1 MCVNVYYH
9 IITKKYI
16 RCIANISV
24 IQKFLLTKRT
34 NKPFRTFI
42 NLFSTFA
49 VLKKQRSIMK
59 LLYSYI
65 IKHKMLLFFAL
76 IMAAI
81 NICFS
86 LSDSVITGKLMQ
98 DCGVGMAKYKGK
110 EFDFIK
116 SVAFWLGLSLGAA
129 MISRITKNFQ
139 DYFTNVV
146 IQRTGAQM
154 YTDGIKKSLDLPFEE
169 FEDQR
174 SGETLSKLQ
183 KVRLDSEKLITLSI
197 SLIFQTIIGFIFV
210 IIYVSRID
218 SRISIIFLITAPI
231 IALISSYLGKKIKIV
246 SRKIVNQTNSLA
258 GSTTESLRNIELVK
272 SLGLTY
278 QEEKRLNLNT
288 FKILQLELEKIRFIR
303 SLSFIQGTTV
313 HFLRTCVVFTLYYFL
328 FGGKIIVGDLLTMV
342 FFTFFIFGPLQE
354 LGNFII
360 ALNETKVSMENF
372 KLLLNA
378 PKEFRPKNPEQ
389 VGAIHTLLFSNVS
402 FQHKTTNYKAVEN
415 INFEINQGQTVAFV
429 GPSGSGKTT
438 LVKLLV
444 GLYPPE
450 EGKVLYNNIDS
461 SKIDLLDLRKQLG
474 FVTQDAQLFS
484 GTIRENLLFVKPT
497 ATDEELY
504 DVLKRASCENLL
516 KRAEDGL
523 NSTIG
528 EGGIKVSGG
537 EKQRLSIA
545 RAILRN
551 PNLLIFDEATS
562 ALDSITEEEIN
573 ATIRNISDSNRI
585 TVLIAHRLSTVMH
598 ADKIFVLEQGKIIE
612 QGKHDEL
619 LLEKGLY
626 YAMWRQQIGER
637 K

>member
-1 MCVNVYYH
+1 
-9 IITKKYI
+9 
-16 RCIANISV
+16 
-24 IQKFLLTKRT
+24 
-34 NKPFRTFI
+34 
-42 NLFSTFA
+42 
-49 VLKKQRSIMK
+49 MK

-86 LSDSVITGKLMQ
+86 LSDSIITGKLMQ
-98 DCGVGMAKYKGK
+98 DCGVGLHKYKGN
-110 EFDFIK
+110 EIGFIK
-116 SVAFWLGLSLGAA
+116 SLSFWLGLSLGAA

-154 YTDGIKKSLDLPFEE
+154 YTDGIKKSLDLPYAE

-174 SGETLSKLQ
+174 SGETLSKLT
-183 KVRLDSEKLITLSI
+183 KVRIDSEKLITLSI
-197 SLIFQTIIGFIFV
+197 SLIFQTVIGFIFV
-210 IIYVSRID
+210 ILYVARID
-218 SRISIIFLITAPI
+218 YRISLIFLVTAPI
-231 IALISSYLGKKIKIV
+231 IALVSSYLGKKIKIV
-246 SRKIVNQTNSLA
+246 SKKIVNQTNALA

-288 FKILQLELEKIRFIR
+288 FKILQLELQKIRFIR

-372 KLLLNA
+372 KVLLSA
-378 PKEFRPKNPEQ
+378 PKEFRPKNPKH
-389 VGAIHTLLFSNVS
+389 VGAIQSLLFSNVS
-402 FQHKTTNYKAVEN
+402 FQHKTAKFKAVEN
-415 INFEINQGQTVAFV
+415 INFEIKQGQTVAFV

-444 GLYPPE
+444 GLYTPA
-450 EGKVLYNNIDS
+450 EGQVLYNEIDS
-461 SKIDLLDLRKQLG
+461 TDIDLLDLRKQLG

-484 GTIRENLLFVKPT
+484 GTIRENLLFVKPN
-497 ATDEELY
+497 ATDEEVY
-504 DVLKRASCENLL
+504 DALKRASCEKLL
-516 KRAEDGL
+516 NRAEDGL
-523 NSTIG
+523 NTTIG

-573 ATIRNISDSNRI
+573 ATIRNISDKNRI

-598 ADKIFVLEQGKIIE
+598 ADRIFVLEQGKIIE
-612 QGKHDEL
+612 QGKHDDL
-619 LLEKGLY
+619 IVEKGLY

>member
-1 MCVNVYYH
+1 
-9 IITKKYI
+9 
-16 RCIANISV
+16 
-24 IQKFLLTKRT
+24 
-34 NKPFRTFI
+34 
-42 NLFSTFA
+42 
-49 VLKKQRSIMK
+49 
-59 LLYSYI
+59 
-65 IKHKMLLFFAL
+65 MLLFFAL

-86 LSDSVITGKLMQ
+86 LSDSIITGKLMQ
-98 DCGVGMAKYKGK
+98 DCGVGLYKYKGN
-110 EFDFIK
+110 EMGFIK
-116 SVAFWLGLSLGAA
+116 SLSFWLGLSLGAA

-154 YTDGIKKSLDLPFEE
+154 YTDGIKKSLDLPFAE

-174 SGETLSKLQ
+174 SGETLSKLT
-183 KVRLDSEKLITLSI
+183 KVRSDSEKLITLSI
-197 SLIFQTIIGFIFV
+197 SLIFQTVIGFVFV
-210 IIYVSRID
+210 IVYVARID
-218 SRISIIFLITAPI
+218 YRISIIFLVTAPI
-231 IALISSYLGKKIKIV
+231 IALVSSYLGKKIKIV
-246 SRKIVNQTNSLA
+246 SRKIVNQTNALA

-328 FGGKIIVGDLLTMV
+328 FGEKIIVGDLLTMV

-372 KLLLNA
+372 KVLLSA
-378 PKEFRPKNPEQ
+378 PKEFRPKNPKH
-389 VGAIHTLLFSNVS
+389 VGAIQSLLFSNVS
-402 FQHKTTNYKAVEN
+402 FQHKTAKFKAVEN
-415 INFEINQGQTVAFV
+415 INFEIKQGQTVAFV

-444 GLYPPE
+444 GLYTPA
-450 EGKVLYNNIDS
+450 EGQVLYNEIDS
-461 SKIDLLDLRKQLG
+461 TDIDLLDLRKQLG

-484 GTIRENLLFVKPT
+484 GTIRENLLFVKPN
-497 ATDEELY
+497 ATDEEVY
-504 DVLKRASCENLL
+504 DALKRASCEKLL

-523 NSTIG
+523 NTTIG

-573 ATIRNISDSNRI
+573 ATIRNISDKNRI

-598 ADKIFVLEQGKIIE
+598 ADRIFVLEQGKIIE
-612 QGKHDEL
+612 QGKHEDL
-619 LLEKGLY
+619 IVEKGLY

>member
-1 MCVNVYYH
+1 M
-9 IITKKYI
+9 
-16 RCIANISV
+16 NI
-24 IQKFLLTKRT
+24 
-34 NKPFRTFI
+34 
-42 NLFSTFA
+42 
-49 VLKKQRSIMK
+49 
-59 LLYSYI
+59 LYSYLK
-65 IKHKMLLFFAL
+65 KHKLLLFLAL
-76 IMAAI
+76 LMAAV

-86 LSDSVITGKLMQ
+86 LSDSIITGKLMQ
-98 DCGVGMAKYKGK
+98 DCGVGIAKYKGN
-110 EFDFIK
+110 ELGFIK
-116 SVAFWLGLSLGAA
+116 SVSFWLGLSLGAA

-139 DYFTNVV
+139 DYFTNIV
-146 IQRTGAQM
+146 IQRTGAEM
-154 YTDGIKKSLDLPFEE
+154 YTDGIKKSLDLPYEE

-174 SGETLSKLQ
+174 SGETLSKLT
-183 KVRLDSEKLITLSI
+183 KVRSDSEKLITLSI

-210 IIYVSRID
+210 IVYVSRID
-218 SRISIIFLITAPI
+218 YRISIIFLITAPI
-231 IALISSYLGKKIKIV
+231 IAIISSYLGKKIKIV
-246 SRKIVNQTNSLA
+246 SRKIVTQTNALA

-288 FKILQLELEKIRFIR
+288 FKILQLELQKIRFIR

-328 FGGKIIVGDLLTMV
+328 FGEKIIVGDLLTMV

-354 LGNFII
+354 LGAFII

-372 KLLLNA
+372 KELLNA
-378 PKEFRPKNPEQ
+378 PKEYRPKDAQ
-389 VGAIHTLLFSNVS
+389 HVDAIQALHFSNVS
-402 FQHKTTNYKAVEN
+402 FKHKSAKHPAVED
-415 INFEINQGQTVAFV
+415 ITFDIKQGETVAFV
-429 GPSGSGKTT
+429 GPSGAGKTT

-444 GLYPPE
+444 GLYPPAK
-450 EGKVLYNNIDS
+450 GQVKYNSIDS
-461 SKIDLLDLRKQLG
+461 TQIDLLDLRKQLG

-484 GTIRENLLFVKPT
+484 GTIRENLLFVKPS
-497 ATDEELY
+497 ATDEELL
-504 DVLKRASCENLL
+504 DVLHRASCDKLL
-516 KRAEDGL
+516 ERAEDGL

-573 ATIRNISDSNRI
+573 ATIRNISDKNRI

-612 QGKHDEL
+612 QGRHEAL
-619 LLEKGLY
+619 LDEKGLY

-637 K
+637 KKE

>member
-1 MCVNVYYH
+1 
-9 IITKKYI
+9 
-16 RCIANISV
+16 
-24 IQKFLLTKRT
+24 
-34 NKPFRTFI
+34 
-42 NLFSTFA
+42 
-49 VLKKQRSIMK
+49 MK
-59 LLYSYI
+59 LLFSYI
-65 IKHKMLLFFAL
+65 KKHKLLLFFAL
-76 IMAAI
+76 LMAAI

-98 DCGVGMAKYKGK
+98 DCGVGISKYKGN
-110 EFDFIK
+110 EIGFIK
-116 SVAFWLGLSLGAA
+116 SLSFWLGLSLGAA

-139 DYFTNVV
+139 DYFTNIV
-146 IQRTGAQM
+146 IQRTGAEM
-154 YTDGIKKSLDLPFEE
+154 YTDGIKKSLDLPYEE

-174 SGETLSKLQ
+174 SGETLSKLT

-197 SLIFQTIIGFIFV
+197 SLIFQTVIGFIFV
-210 IIYVSRID
+210 IVYVSQID
-218 SRISIIFLITAPI
+218 YRISIIFLITAPV
-231 IALISSYLGKKIKIV
+231 IAIISSYLGKKIKIV
-246 SRKIVNQTNSLA
+246 SRKIVTQTNALA

-288 FKILQLELEKIRFIR
+288 LKILQLELQKIRFIR

-354 LGNFII
+354 LGAFII

-372 KLLLNA
+372 KDLLNA
-378 PKEFRPKNPEQ
+378 PKEFRPKNAKHIGTIQ
-389 VGAIHTLLFSNVS
+389 ALHFSNVS
-402 FQHKTTNYKAVEN
+402 FKHKTAKHPAVED
-415 INFEINQGQTVAFV
+415 ITFDIKQGETVAFV
-429 GPSGSGKTT
+429 GPSGAGKTT

-444 GLYPPE
+444 GLYQPAK
-450 EGKVLYNNIDS
+450 GHVKYNSIDS
-461 SKIDLLDLRKQLG
+461 TEIDLLDLRKQLG

-484 GTIRENLLFVKPT
+484 GTIRENLLFVKPS
-497 ATDEELY
+497 ATDEELLE
-504 DVLKRASCENLL
+504 VLHKASCNKLL
-516 KRAEDGL
+516 QRAEDGL

-573 ATIRNISDSNRI
+573 ATIRNISDKNRI

-598 ADKIFVLEQGKIIE
+598 ADKIFVLEQGRIIE
-612 QGKHDEL
+612 QGKHEAL
-619 LLEKGLY
+619 IEEKGLY

-637 K
+637 KKE

>member
-1 MCVNVYYH
+1 
-9 IITKKYI
+9 
-16 RCIANISV
+16 
-24 IQKFLLTKRT
+24 
-34 NKPFRTFI
+34 
-42 NLFSTFA
+42 
-49 VLKKQRSIMK
+49 MK

-65 IKHKMLLFFAL
+65 KKHKLLLFVAL

-98 DCGVGMAKYKGK
+98 DCGVGIAKYKGNEIGFVK
-110 EFDFIK
+110 A
-116 SVAFWLGLSLGAA
+116 VGFWLLLSLGAA
-129 MISRITKNFQ
+129 MVSRLTKNFQ
-139 DYFTNVV
+139 DYFTNIV
-146 IQRTGAQM
+146 IQRTGAEM
-154 YTDGIKKSLDLPFEE
+154 YTDGIKKSLDLPYED

-174 SGETLSKLQ
+174 SGETLSQLQ
-183 KVRLDSEKLITLSI
+183 KVRTDSEKLITLSI
-197 SLIFQTIIGFIFV
+197 SLIFQTIVGFIFV
-210 IIYVSRID
+210 IIYIARID
-218 SRISIIFLITAPI
+218 YRIALIFLITAPI
-231 IALISSYLGKKIKIV
+231 IAIVSSVLGRKIKVISRRIV
-246 SRKIVNQTNSLA
+246 TQTNSLA

-272 SLGLTY
+272 SLGLTK
-278 QEEKRLNLNT
+278 QEEERLNTNT
-288 FKILQLELEKIRFIR
+288 LKILGLELQKIRYIR

-313 HFLRTCVVFTLYYFL
+313 HFMRTCVIFALYYFL
-328 FGGKIIVGDLLTMV
+328 FGEKIEVGDLLTMV

-354 LGNFII
+354 LSSFII
-360 ALNETKVSMENF
+360 VRNETKVSMENF
-372 KLLLNA
+372 AKLLNA
-378 PKEFRPKNPEQ
+378 TSEFRPKAPKSIGKIESLQ
-389 VGAIHTLLFSNVS
+389 FSNVS
-402 FQHKTTNYKAVEN
+402 FKHKTAKFPAVEN
-415 INFEINQGQTVAFV
+415 INFHIKKGETVAFV
-429 GPSGSGKTT
+429 GPSGAGKTS

-444 GLYPPE
+444 GLYPPA
-450 EGKVLYNNIDS
+450 EGEVLYNSIN
-461 SKIDLLDLRKQLG
+461 SKEVDLLELRQQLG

-484 GTIRENLLFVKPT
+484 GTIRENLLFVKPD
-497 ATDEELY
+497 ATDDELN
-504 DVLKRASCENLL
+504 DALKRASCDTLL
-516 KRAEDGL
+516 ARAHDGL

-573 ATIRNISDSNRI
+573 STIRTISDTNRI
-585 TVLIAHRLSTVMH
+585 TVLIAHRLSTIMH

-612 QGKHDEL
+612 QGKHDDL

>member
-1 MCVNVYYH
+1 
-9 IITKKYI
+9 
-16 RCIANISV
+16 
-24 IQKFLLTKRT
+24 
-34 NKPFRTFI
+34 
-42 NLFSTFA
+42 
-49 VLKKQRSIMK
+49 MK
-59 LLYSYI
+59 LLYNYLK
-65 IKHKMLLFFAL
+65 KHKLLLFFAL
-76 IMAAI
+76 LMAAI

-98 DCGVGMAKYKGK
+98 DCGVGIAKYKGN
-110 EFDFIK
+110 EIGFIK
-116 SVAFWLGLSLGAA
+116 AVSFWLGLSLGAA

-139 DYFTNVV
+139 DYFTNIV
-146 IQRTGAQM
+146 IQRTGAEM
-154 YTDGIKKSLDLPFEE
+154 YTDGIKKSLDLPYEE

-174 SGETLSKLQ
+174 SGETLSKLT
-183 KVRLDSEKLITLSI
+183 KVRSDSEKLITLSI

-210 IIYVSRID
+210 IIYVGRID

-231 IALISSYLGKKIKIV
+231 IAFVSSYLGKRIKIV
-246 SRKIVNQTNSLA
+246 SRKIVTQTNALA

-288 FKILQLELEKIRFIR
+288 LKILQLELQKIRFIR

-328 FGGKIIVGDLLTMV
+328 FGEKIIVGDLLTMV

-354 LGNFII
+354 LGSFII
-360 ALNETKVSMENF
+360 ALNETKVSMDNF
-372 KLLLNA
+372 KELLNA
-378 PKEFRPKNPEQ
+378 PKEYRPKNAKH
-389 VGAIHTLLFSNVS
+389 VGDIQALHFSNVS
-402 FQHKTTNYKAVEN
+402 FKHKTAKHPAVED
-415 INFEINQGQTVAFV
+415 ITFDIKQGETVAFV
-429 GPSGSGKTT
+429 GPSGAGKTT

-444 GLYPPE
+444 GLYPPAK
-450 EGKVLYNNIDS
+450 GHVKYNSIDS
-461 SKIDLLDLRKQLG
+461 TEIDLLDLRKQLG

-484 GTIRENLLFVKPT
+484 GTIRENLLFVKPS
-497 ATDEELY
+497 ATDEELLE
-504 DVLKRASCENLL
+504 VLHKASCDKLL
-516 KRAEDGL
+516 ARAEDGL

-573 ATIRNISDSNRI
+573 ATIRSISDKNRI

-598 ADKIFVLEQGKIIE
+598 ADKIFVLEQGRIIE
-612 QGKHDEL
+612 QGKHEAL
-619 LLEKGLY
+619 IEEKGLY

-637 K
+637 KKE